1 MKTIIAEKPSVAKE
15 IAHIVGADKREEGYM
30 QGNGYYVTWAFGHL
44 VQPAMPETYGMKG
57 FHAENLPVIPDPFV
71 LVPRQVKTENGYKP
85 DAGVLA
91 QIKIIGK
98 LFDSSERIIVATDAG
113 REGELIFRYLYAYLG
128 CRKPFDRLW
137 ISSLTDTAIREGLLN
152 LRDGKEY
159 DNLYHAAKARSEAD
173 WLVGINGTQALTIA
187 AGRGTYSVG
196 RVQTPTLGMV
206 CERYWEHKRFESKP
220 FWQVHF
226 GVVDADSGNILKFTS
241 ANRWTDKATATDIYN
256 KVKDTGSAIITKV
269 ATKRKV
275 EKAPLLYDLTT
286 LQKEANTQHGFTAE
300 HTLSI
305 AQKLYEAKFITYPRT
320 SSRYISDDVFA
331 TLPKLF
337 KNLENH
343 SEYGEKVK
351 LLPGSEDYSKNS
363 VNAAKVTD
371 HHALLITENAAIGL
385 FKDEKIVYDMILCR
399 MIEAFSADCI
409 KDITSVSAQVDHE
422 VEFGISG
429 SIIRQ
434 TGWRALSLKGKNKRQ
449 DKDADA
455 TDNEVK
461 DQVIPNWQEGQ
472 HITLSGCTIT
482 EGKTKPKPLHTE
494 STLLAAMETA
504 GKEIEDDTMRQA
516 MKDSGIGTPATRA
529 AIIETLLKREYMV
542 RQQKKLV
549 PTEKGLALHSVV
561 KNMAIANVEMTG
573 KWEATFDRMIPP
585 HGLEV
590 TYDKTVHILFPAS
603 VKYVDLGSEDLIA
616 GKADGAENVIRVKA
630 AVKNFKKETNMSV
643 ITEDGSFYTFNVK
656 YAKEPL
662 MLNIEMADFIHDGEA
677 VNRPNNAQEIY
688 LKELGKE
695 SPMLVHLIMKS
706 IHKENK
712 RKVKHIGSKRFG
724 IQYLMKGIYVHS
736 DLLYFHTEIK
746 NQSNVPFDV
755 DYITFK
761 VVDKKVAKRTAI
773 QEQVLLPVRA
783 YNYVV
788 RVAGKKTEQT
798 VFCLP
803 KFTIPDDKELV
814 VEMNE
819 KEGGRHQSFVVENSD
834 LVRALTINE
843 LSVK

>member
-1 MKTIIAEKPSVAKE
+1 MSQKQQTMKTIIAEKPSVAKE

-71 LVPRQVKTENGYKP
+71 LVPRQVKTVNGYKP

-137 ISSLTDTAIREGLLN
+137 ISSLTDTAIREGLQN

-196 RVQTPTLGMV
+196 RVQTPTLGMA
-206 CERYWEHKRFESKP
+206 CERYWENKRFESKP

-241 ANRWTDKATATDIYN
+241 VNRWTDKATATDIYN
-256 KVKDTGSAIITKV
+256 KVKETGSVIITKV
-269 ATKRKV
+269 VTKRKV

-286 LQKEANTQHGFTAE
+286 LQKEANSQHGFTAE

-409 KDITSVSAQVDHE
+409 KDITSVSAQVDHD

-434 TGWRALSLKGKNKRQ
+434 TGWRALSLKEKNNRQ

-573 KWEATFDRMIPP
+573 KWEAELAKIER
-585 HGLEV
+585 GE
-590 TYDKTVHILFPAS
+590 AS
-603 VKYVDLGSEDLIA
+603 
-616 GKADGAENVIRVKA
+616 ADGFTHSIEGYTREITAE
-630 AVKNFKKETNMSV
+630 
-643 ITEDGSFYTFNVK
+643 
-656 YAKEPL
+656 L
-662 MLNIEMADFIHDGEA
+662 
-677 VNRPNNAQEIY
+677 
-688 LKELGKE
+688 LGCDRLF
-695 SPMLVHLIMKS
+695 S
-706 IHKENK
+706 HKDSGCQCPK
-712 RKVKHIGSKRFG
+712 CKQGTMQFFG
-724 IQYLMKGIYVHS
+724 
-736 DLLYFHTEIK
+736 
-746 NQSNVPFDV
+746 
-755 DYITFK
+755 K
-761 VVDKKVAKRTAI
+761 VVRCSNK
-773 QEQVLLPVRA
+773 ECGMPVFKQ
-783 YNYVV
+783 
-788 RVAGKKTEQT
+788 VAGKLLTDSDITDLLTKGKTRTLNGFTSKQGKSFSAAIAFDEDFNT
-798 VFCLP
+798 KFVFAER
-803 KFTIPDDKELV
+803 KTA
-814 VEMNE
+814 E
-819 KEGGRHQSFVVENSD
+819 KRGN
-834 LVRALTINE
+834 
-843 LSVK
+843 VKRYKK

>member
-137 ISSLTDTAIREGLLN
+137 ISSLTDTAIREGLKN
-152 LRDGKEY
+152 LTDGKEY

-226 GVVDADSGNILKFTS
+226 GVVDTDSGNILKFTS
-241 ANRWTDKATATDIYN
+241 ANRWADKGTATDIYN
-256 KVKDTGSAIITKV
+256 KVKDTSSAIITKV
-269 ATKRKV
+269 TTKRKV

-286 LQKEANTQHGFTAE
+286 LQKEANSQHGFTAE

-385 FKDEKIVYDMILCR
+385 YKDEKIVYDMVLCR

-434 TGWRALSLKGKNKRQ
+434 TGWRALSLKEKNKRQ

-461 DQVIPNWQEGQ
+461 EQFIPNWQEGQ

-561 KNMAIANVEMTG
+561 KDMAIANVEMTG
-573 KWEATFDRMIPP
+573 KWEAELAKIER
-585 HGLEV
+585 GE
-590 TYDKTVHILFPAS
+590 AS
-603 VKYVDLGSEDLIA
+603 
-616 GKADGAENVIRVKA
+616 ADGFTHSIEGYTREITAE
-630 AVKNFKKETNMSV
+630 
-643 ITEDGSFYTFNVK
+643 
-656 YAKEPL
+656 L
-662 MLNIEMADFIHDGEA
+662 
-677 VNRPNNAQEIY
+677 
-688 LKELGKE
+688 LGCDRLF
-695 SPMLVHLIMKS
+695 S
-706 IHKENK
+706 HKDSGCQCPK
-712 RKVKHIGSKRFG
+712 CKQGTMQFFG
-724 IQYLMKGIYVHS
+724 
-736 DLLYFHTEIK
+736 
-746 NQSNVPFDV
+746 
-755 DYITFK
+755 K
-761 VVDKKVAKRTAI
+761 VVRCSNK
-773 QEQVLLPVRA
+773 ECGMPVFKQ
-783 YNYVV
+783 
-788 RVAGKKTEQT
+788 VAGKLLTDADITDLLTKGKTRTLNGFTSKQGKPFSAAIAFDENFNT
-798 VFCLP
+798 KFVFAER
-803 KFTIPDDKELV
+803 KTA
-814 VEMNE
+814 E
-819 KEGGRHQSFVVENSD
+819 KRGN
-834 LVRALTINE
+834 
-843 LSVK
+843 VKRYKK

>member
-1 MKTIIAEKPSVAKE
+1 MSQKQQTMKTIIAEKPSVAKE

-152 LRDGKEY
+152 LKDGKEY

-241 ANRWTDKATATDIYN
+241 ANRWTDEATATDIYN

-269 ATKRKV
+269 VTKRKV

-286 LQKEANTQHGFTAE
+286 LQKEANSQHGFTAE

-434 TGWRALSLKGKNKRQ
+434 TGWRALSLKEKDKRQ

-461 DQVIPNWQEGQ
+461 EQVIPNWQEGQ

-573 KWEATFDRMIPP
+573 KWEAELAKIER
-585 HGLEV
+585 GE
-590 TYDKTVHILFPAS
+590 AS
-603 VKYVDLGSEDLIA
+603 
-616 GKADGAENVIRVKA
+616 ADGFTHSIEGYTREITAE
-630 AVKNFKKETNMSV
+630 
-643 ITEDGSFYTFNVK
+643 
-656 YAKEPL
+656 L
-662 MLNIEMADFIHDGEA
+662 
-677 VNRPNNAQEIY
+677 
-688 LKELGKE
+688 LGCDRLF
-695 SPMLVHLIMKS
+695 S
-706 IHKENK
+706 HKDSGYQCPK
-712 RKVKHIGSKRFG
+712 CKQGTMQFFG
-724 IQYLMKGIYVHS
+724 
-736 DLLYFHTEIK
+736 
-746 NQSNVPFDV
+746 
-755 DYITFK
+755 K
-761 VVDKKVAKRTAI
+761 VVRCSNK
-773 QEQVLLPVRA
+773 ECGMPVFKQ
-783 YNYVV
+783 
-788 RVAGKKTEQT
+788 VAGKLLTDADITDLLTKGKTRTLNGFTSKQGKPFSAAIAFDENFNT
-798 VFCLP
+798 KFVFAER
-803 KFTIPDDKELV
+803 KTA
-814 VEMNE
+814 E
-819 KEGGRHQSFVVENSD
+819 KRGN
-834 LVRALTINE
+834 
-843 LSVK
+843 VKRYKK

>member
-15 IAHIVGADKREEGYM
+15 IAHIVGAGKREEGYM

-113 REGELIFRYLYAYLG
+113 REGELIFRYLYVYLG
-128 CRKPFDRLW
+128 CQKPFDRLW

-206 CERYWEHKRFESKP
+206 CERYWEHKRFKSKP

-286 LQKEANTQHGFTAE
+286 LQKEANSQHGFTAE

-371 HHALLITENAAIGL
+371 HHALLITENPAVGL

-434 TGWRALSLKGKNKRQ
+434 TGWRALSLKEKNNRQ

-504 GKEIEDDTMRQA
+504 GKEIEDDTMRQS
-516 MKDSGIGTPATRA
+516 MKDIGIGTPATRA

-573 KWEATFDRMIPP
+573 KWEAELAKIER
-585 HGLEV
+585 GE
-590 TYDKTVHILFPAS
+590 AS
-603 VKYVDLGSEDLIA
+603 
-616 GKADGAENVIRVKA
+616 ADGFTHSIEGYTREITAE
-630 AVKNFKKETNMSV
+630 
-643 ITEDGSFYTFNVK
+643 
-656 YAKEPL
+656 L
-662 MLNIEMADFIHDGEA
+662 
-677 VNRPNNAQEIY
+677 
-688 LKELGKE
+688 LGCDRLFSHKD
-695 SPMLVHLIMKS
+695 SGCQCPKCKQGIMQF
-706 IHKENK
+706 
-712 RKVKHIGSKRFG
+712 FG
-724 IQYLMKGIYVHS
+724 
-736 DLLYFHTEIK
+736 
-746 NQSNVPFDV
+746 
-755 DYITFK
+755 K
-761 VVDKKVAKRTAI
+761 VVRCSNK
-773 QEQVLLPVRA
+773 ECGMPVFKQ
-783 YNYVV
+783 
-788 RVAGKKTEQT
+788 VAGKLLTDADITDLLTKGKTRTLNGFTSKQGKPFSAAIAFDENFNT
-798 VFCLP
+798 KFVFAER
-803 KFTIPDDKELV
+803 KTA
-814 VEMNE
+814 E
-819 KEGGRHQSFVVENSD
+819 KRGN
-834 LVRALTINE
+834 
-843 LSVK
+843 VKRYKK

>member
-30 QGNGYYVTWAFGHL
+30 QGNGYFVTWAFGHL

-57 FHAENLPVIPDPFV
+57 FHVENLPVIPDPFI

-85 DAGVLA
+85 DAGMLA

-241 ANRWTDKATATDIYN
+241 ANRWTDKATASDIYN

-286 LQKEANTQHGFTAE
+286 LQKEANSQHGFTAE

-434 TGWRALSLKGKNKRQ
+434 TGWRALSLKEKNNRQ
-449 DKDADA
+449 EKDADA

-516 MKDSGIGTPATRA
+516 MKDCGIGTPATRA

-573 KWEATFDRMIPP
+573 KWEAELAKIER
-585 HGLEV
+585 GE
-590 TYDKTVHILFPAS
+590 AS
-603 VKYVDLGSEDLIA
+603 
-616 GKADGAENVIRVKA
+616 ADGFTHSIEGYTREITAE
-630 AVKNFKKETNMSV
+630 
-643 ITEDGSFYTFNVK
+643 
-656 YAKEPL
+656 L
-662 MLNIEMADFIHDGEA
+662 
-677 VNRPNNAQEIY
+677 
-688 LKELGKE
+688 LGCDRLF
-695 SPMLVHLIMKS
+695 S
-706 IHKENK
+706 HKDSGCQCPK
-712 RKVKHIGSKRFG
+712 CKQGAMQFFG
-724 IQYLMKGIYVHS
+724 
-736 DLLYFHTEIK
+736 
-746 NQSNVPFDV
+746 
-755 DYITFK
+755 K
-761 VVDKKVAKRTAI
+761 VVRCSNK
-773 QEQVLLPVRA
+773 ECGMPVFKQ
-783 YNYVV
+783 
-788 RVAGKKTEQT
+788 VAGKLLTDADITDLLTKGKTRTLNGFTSKQGKSFSAAIAFDENFNT
-798 VFCLP
+798 KFVFAER
-803 KFTIPDDKELV
+803 KTA
-814 VEMNE
+814 E
-819 KEGGRHQSFVVENSD
+819 KRGN
-834 LVRALTINE
+834 
-843 LSVK
+843 VKRYKK

>member
-1 MKTIIAEKPSVAKE
+1 MSQKQQTMKTIIAEKPSVAKE

-30 QGNGYYVTWAFGHL
+30 QGNGYFVTWAFGHL

-269 ATKRKV
+269 TTKRKV

-286 LQKEANTQHGFTAE
+286 LQKEANSQHGFTAE

-371 HHALLITENAAIGL
+371 HHALLITENAAVGL

-434 TGWRALSLKGKNKRQ
+434 TGWRALSLKEKNNRQ

-461 DQVIPNWQEGQ
+461 EQVIPNWQEGQ

-516 MKDSGIGTPATRA
+516 MKDCGIGTPATRA

-573 KWEATFDRMIPP
+573 KWEAELAKIER
-585 HGLEV
+585 GE
-590 TYDKTVHILFPAS
+590 AS
-603 VKYVDLGSEDLIA
+603 
-616 GKADGAENVIRVKA
+616 ADGFTHSIEDYTREITAE
-630 AVKNFKKETNMSV
+630 
-643 ITEDGSFYTFNVK
+643 
-656 YAKEPL
+656 L
-662 MLNIEMADFIHDGEA
+662 
-677 VNRPNNAQEIY
+677 
-688 LKELGKE
+688 LGCDRLF
-695 SPMLVHLIMKS
+695 S
-706 IHKENK
+706 HKDSGCQCSS
-712 RKVKHIGSKRFG
+712 R
-724 IQYLMKGIYVHS
+724 
-736 DLLYFHTEIK
+736 
-746 NQSNVPFDV
+746 
-755 DYITFK
+755 
-761 VVDKKVAKRTAI
+761 
-773 QEQVLLPVRA
+773 
-783 YNYVV
+783 
-788 RVAGKKTEQT
+788 
-798 VFCLP
+798 
-803 KFTIPDDKELV
+803 
-814 VEMNE
+814 
-819 KEGGRHQSFVVENSD
+819 
-834 LVRALTINE
+834 
-843 LSVK
+843 

>member
-113 REGELIFRYLYAYLG
+113 REGELIFRYLYEYLG
-128 CRKPFDRLW
+128 CKKPFDRLW
-137 ISSLTDTAIREGLLN
+137 ISSLTDSAIREGLAN
-152 LRDGKEY
+152 LRNGKEY

-269 ATKRKV
+269 VTKRKV

-286 LQKEANTQHGFTAE
+286 LQKEANSQHGFTAE

-351 LLPGSEDYSKNS
+351 LLPCSEDYSKNS

-422 VEFGISG
+422 IEFGISG

-434 TGWRALSLKGKNKRQ
+434 TGWRALSLKEKNSKK
-449 DKDADA
+449 DKNADT

-461 DQVIPNWQEGQ
+461 EQVIPNWQEGQ
-472 HITLSGCTIT
+472 HITFSGCTIT

-504 GKEIEDDTMRQA
+504 GKEIVDDTMRQA

-573 KWEATFDRMIPP
+573 KWEAELAKIER
-585 HGLEV
+585 GE
-590 TYDKTVHILFPAS
+590 AS
-603 VKYVDLGSEDLIA
+603 
-616 GKADGAENVIRVKA
+616 ADGFTHSIEGYTREITAE
-630 AVKNFKKETNMSV
+630 
-643 ITEDGSFYTFNVK
+643 
-656 YAKEPL
+656 L
-662 MLNIEMADFIHDGEA
+662 
-677 VNRPNNAQEIY
+677 
-688 LKELGKE
+688 LGCDRLF
-695 SPMLVHLIMKS
+695 S
-706 IHKENK
+706 HKDSGCQCPK
-712 RKVKHIGSKRFG
+712 CKHGTMQFFG
-724 IQYLMKGIYVHS
+724 
-736 DLLYFHTEIK
+736 
-746 NQSNVPFDV
+746 
-755 DYITFK
+755 K
-761 VVDKKVAKRTAI
+761 VVRCSNK
-773 QEQVLLPVRA
+773 ECGMPVFKQ
-783 YNYVV
+783 
-788 RVAGKKTEQT
+788 VAGKLLTDADITDLLTKGKTRTLNGFISKQGKSFSAAIAFDENFNT
-798 VFCLP
+798 KFVFAEH
-803 KFTIPDDKELV
+803 KTA
-814 VEMNE
+814 E
-819 KEGGRHQSFVVENSD
+819 KRGN
-834 LVRALTINE
+834 
-843 LSVK
+843 VKRYKK

>member
-128 CRKPFDRLW
+128 CQKPFDRLW

-269 ATKRKV
+269 VTKRKV

-286 LQKEANTQHGFTAE
+286 LQKEANSQHGFTAE

-351 LLPGSEDYSKNS
+351 LLPDSEDYSKNS

-409 KDITSVSAQVDHE
+409 KDITSVTAQVDHD

-434 TGWRALSLKGKNKRQ
+434 TGWRALSLKEKNNRQ

-573 KWEATFDRMIPP
+573 KWEAELAKIER
-585 HGLEV
+585 GE
-590 TYDKTVHILFPAS
+590 AS
-603 VKYVDLGSEDLIA
+603 
-616 GKADGAENVIRVKA
+616 ADGFTHSIEGYTREITAE
-630 AVKNFKKETNMSV
+630 
-643 ITEDGSFYTFNVK
+643 
-656 YAKEPL
+656 L
-662 MLNIEMADFIHDGEA
+662 
-677 VNRPNNAQEIY
+677 
-688 LKELGKE
+688 LGCDRLF
-695 SPMLVHLIMKS
+695 S
-706 IHKENK
+706 HKDSGCLCPK
-712 RKVKHIGSKRFG
+712 CKQGTMQFFG
-724 IQYLMKGIYVHS
+724 
-736 DLLYFHTEIK
+736 
-746 NQSNVPFDV
+746 
-755 DYITFK
+755 K
-761 VVDKKVAKRTAI
+761 VVRCSSK
-773 QEQVLLPVRA
+773 ECGMPVFKQ
-783 YNYVV
+783 
-788 RVAGKKTEQT
+788 VAGKLLTDTDITDLLTKGKTRTLNGFTSKQGKPFSAAIAFDENFNT
-798 VFCLP
+798 KFVFAER
-803 KFTIPDDKELV
+803 KTA
-814 VEMNE
+814 E
-819 KEGGRHQSFVVENSD
+819 KRGN
-834 LVRALTINE
+834 
-843 LSVK
+843 VKRYKK

>member
-128 CRKPFDRLW
+128 CRRPFDRLW
-137 ISSLTDTAIREGLLN
+137 ISSLTDTAIREGLQN

-206 CERYWEHKRFESKP
+206 CERYWEHERFESKP

-286 LQKEANTQHGFTAE
+286 LQKEANSQHGFTAE

-351 LLPGSEDYSKNS
+351 FLPGSEDYSKNS

-409 KDITSVSAQVDHE
+409 KDITSVTAQVDHE

-434 TGWRALSLKGKNKRQ
+434 TGWRALSLKEKNKRQ

-516 MKDSGIGTPATRA
+516 MKDCGIGTPATRA

-573 KWEATFDRMIPP
+573 KWEAELAKIER
-585 HGLEV
+585 GE
-590 TYDKTVHILFPAS
+590 AS
-603 VKYVDLGSEDLIA
+603 
-616 GKADGAENVIRVKA
+616 ADGFTHSIEGYTREITAE
-630 AVKNFKKETNMSV
+630 
-643 ITEDGSFYTFNVK
+643 
-656 YAKEPL
+656 L
-662 MLNIEMADFIHDGEA
+662 
-677 VNRPNNAQEIY
+677 
-688 LKELGKE
+688 LGCDRLF
-695 SPMLVHLIMKS
+695 S
-706 IHKENK
+706 HKDSGCQCPK
-712 RKVKHIGSKRFG
+712 CKHGTMQFFG
-724 IQYLMKGIYVHS
+724 
-736 DLLYFHTEIK
+736 
-746 NQSNVPFDV
+746 
-755 DYITFK
+755 K
-761 VVDKKVAKRTAI
+761 VVRCSNK
-773 QEQVLLPVRA
+773 ECGMPVFKQ
-783 YNYVV
+783 
-788 RVAGKKTEQT
+788 VAGKLLTDADITDLLTKGKTRTLNGFTSKQGKSFSAAIAFDENFNT
-798 VFCLP
+798 KFVFAER
-803 KFTIPDDKELV
+803 KTA
-814 VEMNE
+814 E
-819 KEGGRHQSFVVENSD
+819 KRGN
-834 LVRALTINE
+834 
-843 LSVK
+843 VKRYKK

>member
-1 MKTIIAEKPSVAKE
+1 MSQKQQTMKTIIAEKPSVAKE

-113 REGELIFRYLYAYLG
+113 REGELIFRYLYSYLG

-137 ISSLTDTAIREGLLN
+137 ISSLTDTAIREGLQN

-159 DNLYHAAKARSEAD
+159 DNLYYAAKARSEAD

-226 GVVDADSGNILKFTS
+226 GVVDTDSGNILKFTS
-241 ANRWTDKATATDIYN
+241 VNRWADKGTATDIFN
-256 KVKDTGSAIITKV
+256 KVKDIGSAIITKV

-286 LQKEANTQHGFTAE
+286 LQKEANSQHGFTAE

-351 LLPGSEDYSKNS
+351 LLPGSEAYSKNS
-363 VNAAKVTD
+363 VNAGKVTD
-371 HHALLITENAAIGL
+371 HHAMLITENAAIGL

-409 KDITSVSAQVDHE
+409 KDITSVTAQVDHE

-434 TGWRALSLKGKNKRQ
+434 TGWRALSLKEKNNRQ

-461 DQVIPNWQEGQ
+461 EQVIPNWQEGQ

-494 STLLAAMETA
+494 PTLLAAMETA

-573 KWEATFDRMIPP
+573 KWEAELAKIER
-585 HGLEV
+585 GE
-590 TYDKTVHILFPAS
+590 AS
-603 VKYVDLGSEDLIA
+603 
-616 GKADGAENVIRVKA
+616 ADGFTHSIEGYTREITAE
-630 AVKNFKKETNMSV
+630 
-643 ITEDGSFYTFNVK
+643 
-656 YAKEPL
+656 L
-662 MLNIEMADFIHDGEA
+662 
-677 VNRPNNAQEIY
+677 
-688 LKELGKE
+688 LGCDRLF
-695 SPMLVHLIMKS
+695 S
-706 IHKENK
+706 HKDSGCQCPK
-712 RKVKHIGSKRFG
+712 CKHGTMQFFG
-724 IQYLMKGIYVHS
+724 
-736 DLLYFHTEIK
+736 
-746 NQSNVPFDV
+746 
-755 DYITFK
+755 K
-761 VVDKKVAKRTAI
+761 VVRCSNK
-773 QEQVLLPVRA
+773 ECGMPVFKQ
-783 YNYVV
+783 
-788 RVAGKKTEQT
+788 VAGKLLTDSDITDLLTKGKTRTLNGFTSKQGKSFSAAIAFDENFNT
-798 VFCLP
+798 KFVFAER
-803 KFTIPDDKELV
+803 KTA
-814 VEMNE
+814 E
-819 KEGGRHQSFVVENSD
+819 KRGN
-834 LVRALTINE
+834 
-843 LSVK
+843 VKRYKK

>member
-30 QGNGYYVTWAFGHL
+30 QGNGYFVTWAFGHL

-152 LRDGKEY
+152 LREGKEY

-286 LQKEANTQHGFTAE
+286 LQKEANSQHGFTAE

-434 TGWRALSLKGKNKRQ
+434 TGWRALSLKEKNNKL

-573 KWEATFDRMIPP
+573 KWEAELAKIER
-585 HGLEV
+585 GE
-590 TYDKTVHILFPAS
+590 AS
-603 VKYVDLGSEDLIA
+603 
-616 GKADGAENVIRVKA
+616 ADGFTHSIEGYTREITAE
-630 AVKNFKKETNMSV
+630 
-643 ITEDGSFYTFNVK
+643 
-656 YAKEPL
+656 L
-662 MLNIEMADFIHDGEA
+662 
-677 VNRPNNAQEIY
+677 
-688 LKELGKE
+688 LGCDRLF
-695 SPMLVHLIMKS
+695 S
-706 IHKENK
+706 HKDSGCQCPK
-712 RKVKHIGSKRFG
+712 CKHGTMQFFG
-724 IQYLMKGIYVHS
+724 
-736 DLLYFHTEIK
+736 
-746 NQSNVPFDV
+746 
-755 DYITFK
+755 K
-761 VVDKKVAKRTAI
+761 VVRCSNK
-773 QEQVLLPVRA
+773 ECGMPVFKQ
-783 YNYVV
+783 
-788 RVAGKKTEQT
+788 VAGKLLTDADITDLLTKGKTRTLNGFTSKQGKSFSAAIAFDENFNT
-798 VFCLP
+798 KFVFAER
-803 KFTIPDDKELV
+803 KTA
-814 VEMNE
+814 E
-819 KEGGRHQSFVVENSD
+819 KRGN
-834 LVRALTINE
+834 
-843 LSVK
+843 VKRYKK

>member
-1 MKTIIAEKPSVAKE
+1 MSQKQQTMKTIIAEKPSVAKE

-113 REGELIFRYLYAYLG
+113 REGELIFRYLYAYL
-128 CRKPFDRLW
+128 CCQKPFDRLW
-137 ISSLTDTAIREGLLN
+137 ISSLTDTAIREGLQN

-226 GVVDADSGNILKFTS
+226 GVVDTDSGNILKFTS

-286 LQKEANTQHGFTAE
+286 LQKEANSQHGFTAE

-409 KDITSVSAQVDHE
+409 KDITSVTAQVDHE

-434 TGWRALSLKGKNKRQ
+434 TGWRTLSLKDKNNRQ

-573 KWEATFDRMIPP
+573 KWEAELAKIER
-585 HGLEV
+585 GE
-590 TYDKTVHILFPAS
+590 AS
-603 VKYVDLGSEDLIA
+603 
-616 GKADGAENVIRVKA
+616 ADGFTHSIEGYTREITAE
-630 AVKNFKKETNMSV
+630 
-643 ITEDGSFYTFNVK
+643 
-656 YAKEPL
+656 L
-662 MLNIEMADFIHDGEA
+662 
-677 VNRPNNAQEIY
+677 
-688 LKELGKE
+688 LGCDRLF
-695 SPMLVHLIMKS
+695 S
-706 IHKENK
+706 HKDSGCQCPK
-712 RKVKHIGSKRFG
+712 CKHGTMQFFG
-724 IQYLMKGIYVHS
+724 
-736 DLLYFHTEIK
+736 
-746 NQSNVPFDV
+746 
-755 DYITFK
+755 K
-761 VVDKKVAKRTAI
+761 VVRCSNK
-773 QEQVLLPVRA
+773 ECGMPVFKQ
-783 YNYVV
+783 
-788 RVAGKKTEQT
+788 VAGKLLTDADITDLLTKGKT
-798 VFCLP
+798 
-803 KFTIPDDKELV
+803 
-814 VEMNE
+814 
-819 KEGGRHQSFVVENSD
+819 
-834 LVRALTINE
+834 
-843 LSVK
+843 

>member
-30 QGNGYYVTWAFGHL
+30 QGNGYYVTWTFGHL

-137 ISSLTDTAIREGLLN
+137 ISSLTDTAIREGLQN
-152 LRDGKEY
+152 LKDGKEY

-206 CERYWEHKRFESKP
+206 CERYWENKRFESKP

-241 ANRWTDKATATDIYN
+241 VNRWTDKATATDIYN
-256 KVKDTGSAIITKV
+256 KVKETGSVIITKV

-286 LQKEANTQHGFTAE
+286 LQKEANSQHGFTAE

-434 TGWRALSLKGKNKRQ
+434 TGWRALSLKEKNNRQ

-461 DQVIPNWQEGQ
+461 EQVIPNWQEGQ
-472 HITLSGCTIT
+472 HVTLSGCTIT

-561 KNMAIANVEMTG
+561 KDMAIANVEMTG
-573 KWEATFDRMIPP
+573 KWEAELAKIER
-585 HGLEV
+585 GE
-590 TYDKTVHILFPAS
+590 AS
-603 VKYVDLGSEDLIA
+603 
-616 GKADGAENVIRVKA
+616 ADGFTHSIEGYTREITAELLGCDRLFSHKDSGYQCPKCKQGAMQFFGKIVRCSNKECGMPV
-630 AVKNFKKETNMSV
+630 FK
-643 ITEDGSFYTFNVK
+643 
-656 YAKEPL
+656 
-662 MLNIEMADFIHDGEA
+662 
-677 VNRPNNAQEIY
+677 Q
-688 LKELGKE
+688 
-695 SPMLVHLIMKS
+695 
-706 IHKENK
+706 
-712 RKVKHIGSKRFG
+712 
-724 IQYLMKGIYVHS
+724 
-736 DLLYFHTEIK
+736 
-746 NQSNVPFDV
+746 
-755 DYITFK
+755 
-761 VVDKKVAKRTAI
+761 
-773 QEQVLLPVRA
+773 
-783 YNYVV
+783 
-788 RVAGKKTEQT
+788 VAGKLLTDADITDLLTKGKTRTLNGFTSKQGKPFSAAIAFDENFNT
-798 VFCLP
+798 KFVFAER
-803 KFTIPDDKELV
+803 KTA
-814 VEMNE
+814 E
-819 KEGGRHQSFVVENSD
+819 KRGN
-834 LVRALTINE
+834 
-843 LSVK
+843 VKRYKK

>member
-1 MKTIIAEKPSVAKE
+1 MSQKQQTMKTIIAEKPSVAKE
-15 IAHIVGADKREEGYM
+15 IAHIVGADKREESYM

-137 ISSLTDTAIREGLLN
+137 ISSLTDTAIREGLQN
-152 LRDGKEY
+152 LKDGKEY

-241 ANRWTDKATATDIYN
+241 VNRWTDKATASDIYN

-275 EKAPLLYDLTT
+275 EKAPFLYDLTT
-286 LQKEANTQHGFTAE
+286 LQKEANSQHGFTAE

-409 KDITSVSAQVDHE
+409 KDITSVTAQVDHE

-434 TGWRALSLKGKNKRQ
+434 TGWRALSLKEKNNRQ

-461 DQVIPNWQEGQ
+461 NQVIPNWQEGQ

-573 KWEATFDRMIPP
+573 KWEAELAKIER
-585 HGLEV
+585 GE
-590 TYDKTVHILFPAS
+590 AS
-603 VKYVDLGSEDLIA
+603 
-616 GKADGAENVIRVKA
+616 ADGFTHSIEGYTREITAE
-630 AVKNFKKETNMSV
+630 
-643 ITEDGSFYTFNVK
+643 
-656 YAKEPL
+656 L
-662 MLNIEMADFIHDGEA
+662 
-677 VNRPNNAQEIY
+677 
-688 LKELGKE
+688 LGCDRLF
-695 SPMLVHLIMKS
+695 S
-706 IHKENK
+706 HKDSGCQCPK
-712 RKVKHIGSKRFG
+712 CKHGTMQFFG
-724 IQYLMKGIYVHS
+724 
-736 DLLYFHTEIK
+736 
-746 NQSNVPFDV
+746 
-755 DYITFK
+755 K
-761 VVDKKVAKRTAI
+761 VVRCSNK
-773 QEQVLLPVRA
+773 ECGMPVFKQ
-783 YNYVV
+783 
-788 RVAGKKTEQT
+788 VAGKLLTDADITDLLTKGKTRTLNGFTSKQGKSFSAAIAFDENFNT
-798 VFCLP
+798 KFVFAER
-803 KFTIPDDKELV
+803 KTT
-814 VEMNE
+814 E
-819 KEGGRHQSFVVENSD
+819 KRGN
-834 LVRALTINE
+834 
-843 LSVK
+843 VKRYKK

>member
-1 MKTIIAEKPSVAKE
+1 MSQKQQTMKTIIAEKPSVAKE

-128 CRKPFDRLW
+128 CQKPFDRLW

-286 LQKEANTQHGFTAE
+286 LQKEANSQHGFTAE

-371 HHALLITENAAIGL
+371 HHALLITENAVIGL

-434 TGWRALSLKGKNKRQ
+434 TGWRALSLKEKNKRQ

-504 GKEIEDDTMRQA
+504 GKEIEDDMMRQA

-573 KWEATFDRMIPP
+573 KWEAELAKIER
-585 HGLEV
+585 GE
-590 TYDKTVHILFPAS
+590 AS
-603 VKYVDLGSEDLIA
+603 
-616 GKADGAENVIRVKA
+616 ADGFTHSIEGYTREITAE
-630 AVKNFKKETNMSV
+630 
-643 ITEDGSFYTFNVK
+643 
-656 YAKEPL
+656 L
-662 MLNIEMADFIHDGEA
+662 
-677 VNRPNNAQEIY
+677 
-688 LKELGKE
+688 LGCDRLFSHKD
-695 SPMLVHLIMKS
+695 SGCQCPKCKQGIMQF
-706 IHKENK
+706 
-712 RKVKHIGSKRFG
+712 FG
-724 IQYLMKGIYVHS
+724 
-736 DLLYFHTEIK
+736 
-746 NQSNVPFDV
+746 
-755 DYITFK
+755 K
-761 VVDKKVAKRTAI
+761 VVRCSNK
-773 QEQVLLPVRA
+773 ECGMPVFKQ
-783 YNYVV
+783 
-788 RVAGKKTEQT
+788 VAGKLLTDSDITDLLTKGKTRTLNGFTSKQGKPFSAAIAFDENFNT
-798 VFCLP
+798 KFVFAER
-803 KFTIPDDKELV
+803 KTA
-814 VEMNE
+814 E
-819 KEGGRHQSFVVENSD
+819 KRGN
-834 LVRALTINE
+834 
-843 LSVK
+843 VKRYKK